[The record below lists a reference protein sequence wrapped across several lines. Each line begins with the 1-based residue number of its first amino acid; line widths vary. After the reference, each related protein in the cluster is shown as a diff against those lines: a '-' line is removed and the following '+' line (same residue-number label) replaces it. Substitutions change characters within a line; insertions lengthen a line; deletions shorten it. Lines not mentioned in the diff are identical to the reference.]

1 MKGDVVYFYCDSYF
15 FWENADADTILKH
28 LLTFREENN
37 LNMEKHADFNV
48 WS

>member
-1 MKGDVVYFYCDSYF
+1 MLFIFTAIHIF

-48 WS
+48 W